1 MVAFD
6 RLDGEEFE
14 ETDEDALEEEWDMR
28 VPLGAMVR
36 LSQSLRAL
44 RCHHGTVVLS
54 VMDPETWE
62 RIVQPMLGRMTRHLS
77 DRADPLELPE
87 ADETVVRAVIRAW
100 LRQFYRDRQLVPPS
114 PLYPF
119 DDSQLKALA
128 REGSDL
134 HDAIEWCAENF
145 RPVEN
150 DPLER
155 VTQAFERSL
164 TQVQG
169 SEQMTE
175 TLVMEALGV
184 GFESLVGTTLDGVE
198 IRSVEQRP
206 SGTSQRRK
214 SLDLK
219 IVASERGQE
228 LRVGVMVVFDER
240 GQRVGNRLRTL
251 CDFEEFGLTRGFLLR
266 PFSCEIPPTWK
277 ARDWLERL
285 ETTGGGWLDLSVE
298 AIRPSLGVVAG
309 VEATTGMGTLEISY
323 FRVRGE

>member
-1 MVAFD
+1 
-6 RLDGEEFE
+6 
-14 ETDEDALEEEWDMR
+14 
-28 VPLGAMVR
+28 
-36 LSQSLRAL
+36 
-44 RCHHGTVVLS
+44 
-54 VMDPETWE
+54 
-62 RIVQPMLGRMTRHLS
+62 MTRHLS

-298 AIRPSLGVVAG
+298 AIAPLLALLQVLKQRQEWGLSKSRILGFAGSKGLVTGNPLIRELLRPSNP
-309 VEATTGMGTLEISY
+309 EAIAPNPKADGTPDSRYSSHQPSSDIE
-323 FRVRGE
+323 R